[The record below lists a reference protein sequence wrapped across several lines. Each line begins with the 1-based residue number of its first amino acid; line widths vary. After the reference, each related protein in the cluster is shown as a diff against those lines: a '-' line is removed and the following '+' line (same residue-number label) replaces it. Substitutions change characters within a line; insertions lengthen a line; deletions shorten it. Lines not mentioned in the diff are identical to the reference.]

1 MEKQNLTIYNNLYK
15 YYGKIYIY
23 NLNIIIKYLKLYFL
37 INLIFL
43 ENWILYLYNYIYN
56 NFLDLDPI

>member
-1 MEKQNLTIYNNLYK
+1 LEKQNLTIYNNLYK

>member
-1 MEKQNLTIYNNLYK
+1 MEK
-15 YYGKIYIY
+15 YIY

-43 ENWILYLYNYIYN
+43 ENWILYNYICN
-56 NFLDLDPI
+56 NFYFLDLDFI